1 MSRLETLNPLDWGER
16 IARILHFPPLLP
28 TLWKNIQPV
37 KGEIVIYSVPTRTY
51 SDFRDKSMGFLSN
64 KINMDRRGTE
74 SGM

>member
-1 MSRLETLNPLDWGER
+1 LNPLDWGER